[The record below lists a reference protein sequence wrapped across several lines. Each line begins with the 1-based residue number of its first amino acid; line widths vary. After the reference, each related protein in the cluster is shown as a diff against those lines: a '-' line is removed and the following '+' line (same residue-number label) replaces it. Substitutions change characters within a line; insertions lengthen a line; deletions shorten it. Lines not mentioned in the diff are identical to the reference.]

1 MYFVKSAL
9 EYRSIE
15 EVEHVPSGLRGIY
28 ALYKKRA
35 ANYDLVYIGMSGANG
50 SGRIRSRLKSHR
62 KSVKKIWTHFS
73 YYEMLDHIT
82 DQEIKEIEALFRQ
95 FYRFDS
101 RANRHNIQI
110 THRPLIQIRKETEK
124 QLGLAGISGKSLG
137 LK

>member
-1 MYFVKSAL
+1 L

-15 EVEHVPSGLRGIY
+15 EVEHVPPGLRGIH

-35 ANYDLVYIGMSGANG
+35 ANHDLVYIGMSGANG
-50 SGRIRSRLKSHR
+50 SGRIRSRLTSHR
-62 KSVKKIWTHFS
+62 TSAKKIWTHFS
-73 YYEMLDHIT
+73 YYELLAHIT
-82 DQEIKEIEALFRQ
+82 DQEIQAIEALFRQ

-110 THRPLIQIRKETEK
+110 THRPLIHIRKETEQ